1 MKRGFIRA
9 MYGDCI
15 SSSNNI
21 RKDIDRAI
29 SVDNNPDYVTY
40 VFGEENF
47 KFAKEINVNP
57 VLLDKNPFIKDVA
70 QYRFWHKLYIYN
82 YAMTVDRYDEIVF
95 LDWDCLPTRPLP
107 SDFWEVL
114 GKKEKI
120 QGCSYTL
127 RRRMSVWRGGVR
139 DALSGKN
146 GACQGINSGFLYMR
160 DKSVPPVLLNIW
172 EENKCLNQANDE
184 APISYYIDQ
193 MMGGWVGLEKWWD
206 LFEPEWCN
214 LEKKM
219 SYPIEKLNTKKI
231 CFIHKWV

>member
-1 MKRGFIRA
+1 MKRGFIRL
-9 MYGDCI
+9 MFGDC
-15 SSSNNI
+15 SKNYI
-21 RKDIDRAI
+21 RTDIDRSI
-29 SVDNNPDYVTY
+29 KTEHTPEFVTY
-40 VFGEENF
+40 VFGDDNY

-57 VLLDKNPFIKDVA
+57 ILISHNPVEKDLEK
-70 QYRFWHKLYIYN
+70 YLFWHKLEAYR
-82 YAMTVDRYDEIVF
+82 YAMEEDGYDEIVF

-120 QGCSYTL
+120 QGCAYTL

-139 DALSGKN
+139 DGISGKN
-146 GACQGINSGFLYMR
+146 GACQGINAGFLYMR
-160 DKSVPPVLLNIW
+160 DKTVPSALLKIW
-172 EENKCLNQANDE
+172 ESGVALNQINDE
-184 APISYYIDQ
+184 AQISYYIDQ

-219 SYPIEKLNTKKI
+219 SYPIEKLNTKNI
-231 CFIHKWV
+231 CFIHKWM

>member
-9 MYGDCI
+9 MYGDCTTLA
-15 SSSNNI
+15 NNI

-82 YAMTVDRYDEIVF
+82 YAMNVDGYDEIVF
-95 LDWDCLPTRPLP
+95 IDWDCIPTRKLP
-107 SDFWEVL
+107 NDFWEVL

-120 QGCSYTL
+120 QGCSYSL
-127 RRRMSVWRGGVR
+127 VQQMCKWRGHRSQKWV
-139 DALSGKN
+139 N
-146 GACQGINSGFLYMR
+146 GSNTSINSGFLYMR
-160 DKSVPPVLLNIW
+160 DKAVPPVLLNIW
-172 EENKCLNQANDE
+172 EENKCLNQVNDE

-214 LEKKM
+214 LEKKA
-219 SYPIEKLNTKKI
+219 SFPRERLNTKNI
-231 CFIHKWV
+231 CFVHKWV